1 MRFIYEH
8 DEEEDF
14 VEIHLNEKELNHL
27 LNDELNQLQID
38 LPACLH
44 TRRSTNVLVRRSI
57 IKPES

>member
-14 VEIHLNEKELNHL
+14 VEIHLNEKELNHML
-27 LNDELNQLQID
+27 KDETSQLQID

-57 IKPES
+57 ITK